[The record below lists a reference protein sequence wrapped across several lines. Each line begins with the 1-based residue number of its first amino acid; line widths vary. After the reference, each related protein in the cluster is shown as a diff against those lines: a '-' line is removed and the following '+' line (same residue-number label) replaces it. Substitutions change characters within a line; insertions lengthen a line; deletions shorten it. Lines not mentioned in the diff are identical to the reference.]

1 MLTELLIRDETNTS
15 LGKMEH
21 TFIVHVSGERIS
33 QRVTQ
38 KGEEYNS
45 RKPAVFHMLIPLIG
59 G

>member
-1 MLTELLIRDETNTS
+1 MLTKFLSRDETIAS
-15 LGKMEH
+15 LGKTEH

-33 QRVTQ
+33 QPVTQ
-38 KGEEYNS
+38 EVEESNS